1 MLEIRHSPLEAGGQS
16 ITMLKS
22 KRKGNERKILAH
34 TQRLRSLTR
43 AGRKKKKNEALL
55 VPANEITYLIFK
67 SAFIAILEFLSVKT

>member
-34 TQRLRSLTR
+34 TQRLRSQTR
-43 AGRKKKKNEALL
+43 TGRKKKRG
-55 VPANEITYLIFK
+55 
-67 SAFIAILEFLSVKT
+67 SASPSE